1 MKNVWGIAFL
11 LVILTILGFVAFTFQ
26 VRQTE
31 SALVTCFGNP
41 VRSIT
46 EPGLYFRWP
55 VPIHRVHRFDSRSR
69 LLEVQMQETATAG
82 GEPIIIVSYLI
93 WRIGDPLRFL
103 TSVQD
108 IAGAEEKLRVQLQN
122 AANTVVGK
130 HEFSD
135 FVNTDPSKL
144 RFEEIEQEITAAL
157 QQQAAANYGVNV
169 RLAGIKRLM
178 VPEKVT
184 QDVFERMKADR
195 KVKTDTIVAAGNA
208 EADRIRSDA
217 EAKQKELL
225 AVAESRAQAI
235 RGAGDAEAARYYKEL
250 EADPELAM
258 FLRDLESLKKILKE
272 RTTLVLGTDVEPF
285 SLLKKRPS
293 LEPKQP

>member
-1 MKNVWGIAFL
+1 MKNVWGLVFVL
-11 LVILTILGFVAFTFQ
+11 LILTVLGFVAFTFQ

-41 VRSIT
+41 VRSVT
-46 EPGLYFRWP
+46 EPGLYLRWP
-55 VPIHRVHRFDSRSR
+55 IPIHRVHRFDSRSR

-82 GEPIIIVSYLI
+82 GEPIIIVGYLI

-108 IAGAEEKLRVQLQN
+108 VAGAEEKLRVQLQN

-135 FVNTDPSKL
+135 FVNTDPTKL
-144 RFEEIEQEITAAL
+144 RFEEIEQEIAAAL
-157 QQQAAANYGVNV
+157 REQAAANYGVDV

-285 SLLKKRPS
+285 SLLKNRPS

>member
-1 MKNVWGIAFL
+1 MKNVWGIVFLIVL
-11 LVILTILGFVAFTFQ
+11 LVILGFVAFTFQ

-46 EPGLYFRWP
+46 KPGLYFRWP
-55 VPIHRVHRFDSRSR
+55 IPIHRVHRFDSRSR

-82 GEPIIIVSYLI
+82 GEPIIIVGYLI
-93 WRIGDPLRFL
+93 WRIGNPLVFL
-103 TSVQD
+103 TAVQD

-144 RFEEIEQEITAAL
+144 RFEEIEQEITSAL
-157 QQQAAANYGVNV
+157 QQQAAVNYGVEV

-235 RGAGDAEAARYYKEL
+235 RGTGDAEAARYYKEL

-258 FLRDLESLKKILKE
+258 FLRDLESLRKILKE
-272 RTTLVLGTDVEPF
+272 RTTLVLGTNIEPF
-285 SLLKKRPS
+285 RLLQERPN

>member
-1 MKNVWGIAFL
+1 MKNVWGIIFL
-11 LVILTILGFVAFTFQ
+11 LVILTILGFVGFTFQ

-55 VPIHRVHRFDSRSR
+55 IPIHRVHRFDSRSR

-108 IAGAEEKLRVQLQN
+108 IDGAQEKLRVQLQN
-122 AANTVVGK
+122 AANTVVGR
-130 HEFSD
+130 HPFSD

-157 QQQAAANYGVNV
+157 QQQAAANYGVDV

-208 EADRIRSDA
+208 EADRIRSEA

-258 FLRDLESLKKILKE
+258 FLRDLESLKRILKE

-293 LEPKQP
+293 LETKQP